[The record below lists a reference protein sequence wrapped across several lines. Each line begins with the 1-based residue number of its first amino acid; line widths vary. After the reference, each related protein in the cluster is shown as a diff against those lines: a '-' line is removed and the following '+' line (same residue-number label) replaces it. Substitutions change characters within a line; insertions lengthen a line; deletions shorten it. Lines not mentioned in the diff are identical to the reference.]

1 MVVINVVVGQEYE
14 VGAVPVGVTRPND
27 VVLEMM
33 VELPLVVLKEAVTGE
48 LGVELGVG
56 EAVLLVEEK
65 DTVGELAVSSCVHV
79 VSTDIEEAELDV
91 LLIETA
97 TGEFGVELN
106 DGAVPTG
113 MVTVLDSAAMSQPVG
128 EPLGEYGEYG
138 VSVGSEDENKDE
150 VALREAVTGLFG
162 VEEGDVVE
170 LTGSVSV
177 VVAERVSVI
186 IRVVEGVLELEF
198 VNKEEL
204 DAALLEDE
212 TPVLNGPDGTGGEY
226 GVRVG
231 TVEDNVELS
240 EAVTG
245 LFGVEDCATPV
256 PGDVMVE
263 LARDEFGYTPL
274 REGLPLLSGAV
285 GEDSEY
291 GLETSVEDEEVEF
304 GAVTGPFGVYE
315 GEVTVLVKDMVEFKN
330 WRELVPEMLED
341 PVGEPLGVKSGY
353 GG

>member
-1 MVVINVVVGQEYE
+1 
-14 VGAVPVGVTRPND
+14 
-27 VVLEMM
+27 
-33 VELPLVVLKEAVTGE
+33 
-48 LGVELGVG
+48 
-56 EAVLLVEEK
+56 
-65 DTVGELAVSSCVHV
+65 
-79 VSTDIEEAELDV
+79 
-91 LLIETA
+91 
-97 TGEFGVELN
+97 
-106 DGAVPTG
+106 
-113 MVTVLDSAAMSQPVG
+113 MSQPVG

-198 VNKEEL
+198 VNNEEL

-212 TPVLNGPDGTGGEY
+212 TPVLNVPDGTGGEY
-226 GVRVG
+226 VVRVG
-231 TVEDNVELS
+231 TVEDSVELS

-245 LFGVEDCATPV
+245 LFSVEDCATPV

-274 REGLPLLSGAV
+274 SEGLPLLSGAV

-304 GAVTGPFGVYE
+304 GAVTGPFGVDE
-315 GEVTVLVKDMVEFKN
+315 GEMTVLVKDMVEFKN

-341 PVGEPLGVKSGY
+341 PVELLAVTGLLGVEDGETPVPESVAVELENEMELDGGYCGY
-353 GG
+353 GAKLEIVEVLLVAVKGPFGVEECDVTVIWIVVVDLTYDKELEPEPISDPERDAPGEQG